1 MCDSYVYWGG
11 PDGINTERCTRLPGR
26 GPHGMSTVD
35 VGNLMDR
42 SDMEYYYSEPYRVPD
57 GVKPVKASWVA
68 ENGKK
73 TWVKM
78 YIRSSDT
85 EEGLK
90 DAVYSEAIENGGSL
104 EDLHLKQYI
113 QYKLELGAVCGCGTP
128 RVTEVRVDFA

>member
-1 MCDSYVYWGG
+1 
-11 PDGINTERCTRLPGR
+11 
-26 GPHGMSTVD
+26 
-35 VGNLMDR
+35 
-42 SDMEYYYSEPYRVPD
+42 
-57 GVKPVKASWVA
+57 
-68 ENGKK
+68 
-73 TWVKM
+73 M

-90 DAVYSEAIENGGSL
+90 DAVYSETIENGGSL